1 MGCEARDD
9 TKGLGIPLESILVS
23 ALLHQ
28 IAETFFGD
36 MAKRG
41 MAKIMGKRRS
51 GSALRM
57 RTLRLWPML
66 RRRSAP

>member
-1 MGCEARDD
+1 
-9 TKGLGIPLESILVS
+9 
-23 ALLHQ
+23 LLHQ

-57 RTLRLWPML
+57 RALRLWPML
-66 RRRSAP
+66 RRRSAA